1 MILNFAKG
9 KAETSCKYL
18 IMYNIDQNNK
28 VNILSANPRKDSNEN
43 TVIAFVDFTKQ
54 YRPTKQEIE
63 EALSNFLT
71 LKK

>member
-18 IMYNIDQNNK
+18 IMYDIDENNK
-28 VNILSANPRKDSNEN
+28 VNILSANPQNDLGEQ
-43 TVIAFVDFTKQ
+43 TVIAFMDFSKQ
-54 YRPTKQEIE
+54 FRPTKQEIE